1 MGMCVDDAPLLRFTP
16 LRDGTLRCAAASRPL
31 PALLWAP
38 LVGPRR
44 VTHAARRAVA
54 FTHCSALF
62 ARSHAGAG
70 MAQLIHSKAT
80 MGHGKCG
87 TAEEVQR
94 IIDQTQAAI
103 DSK

>member
-1 MGMCVDDAPLLRFTP
+1 
-16 LRDGTLRCAAASRPL
+16 
-31 PALLWAP
+31 
-38 LVGPRR
+38 
-44 VTHAARRAVA
+44 
-54 FTHCSALF
+54 
-62 ARSHAGAG
+62 